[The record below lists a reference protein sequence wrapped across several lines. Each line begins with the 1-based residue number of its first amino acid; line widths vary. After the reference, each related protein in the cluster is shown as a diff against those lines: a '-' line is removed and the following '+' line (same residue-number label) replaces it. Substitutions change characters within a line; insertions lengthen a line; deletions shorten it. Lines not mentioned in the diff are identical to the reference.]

1 MLKLLHATVLSAT
14 LVGYVVTSHI
24 PELDRMDREFVSVRY
39 FTLRRSDMV
48 PGRAPHDR
56 HSQSALIHE
65 ISKPELLCS
74 PETFLDRLVEVE
86 TPEGQESAVK
96 MGIFKL
102 FDSKRTDCIRP
113 LLAALESR
121 KLLSK
126 RLKDIAIQEAF
137 DWGARKHS
145 EYWVKALYD
154 NPAITSEVYASG
166 LAGSGRLYAQDP
178 VFKWLLA
185 TASRK
190 DLQAVRDSGEHLCGF
205 EDFRVAF
212 NEALSV
218 AKSDKARVGVIG
230 PRAKA
235 VKKIVSEV
243 VSTSEQGFVEI
254 ICAYVTEDI
263 GEYDRE

>member
-1 MLKLLHATVLSAT
+1 MLKLLHAIVLSAT

-24 PELDRMDREFVSVRY
+24 PELDKIGKILVSVRY
-39 FTLRRSDMV
+39 FTLQRSAMV
-48 PGRAPHDR
+48 PGLTSHDC
-56 HSQSALIHE
+56 HSQVDLIHE

-74 PETFLDRLVEVE
+74 PGTFLDRLVEVE

-96 MGIFKL
+96 NGIERL
-102 FDSKRTDCIRP
+102 FDNKRTDCIHP
-113 LLAALESR
+113 LLTALESR
-121 KLLSK
+121 ELLSK

-137 DWGARKHS
+137 DCGAREHS

-154 NPAITSEVYASG
+154 NPAITSKVYASG
-166 LAGSGRLYAQDP
+166 LAGSGRLYVQDP

-190 DLQAVRDSGEHLCGF
+190 DLQAVRDSGDHLGGF
-205 EDFRVAF
+205 EGFRVAF